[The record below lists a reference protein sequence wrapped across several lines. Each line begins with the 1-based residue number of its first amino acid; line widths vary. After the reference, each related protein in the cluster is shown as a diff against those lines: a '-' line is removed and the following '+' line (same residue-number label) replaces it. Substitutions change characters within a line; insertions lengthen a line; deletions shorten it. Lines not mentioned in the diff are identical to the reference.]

1 MESTMILTCNRRR
14 KREVKDDQ
22 RSVPD
27 DEEPERQPRKWKRD
41 VEISLGLGWPVLI
54 PTGRFARLHCSWIE
68 AYGRD
73 SRAVVIEYS
82 QHNVTKAQLYFDVS
96 ILA

>member
-41 VEISLGLGWPVLI
+41 VEISLELGLRCAILG
-54 PTGRFARLHCSWIE
+54 PTLVGPRLARSYPNWKICQTPLFMDRSLW
-68 AYGRD
+68 
-73 SRAVVIEYS
+73 SRLESSSY
-82 QHNVTKAQLYFDVS
+82 
-96 ILA
+96 